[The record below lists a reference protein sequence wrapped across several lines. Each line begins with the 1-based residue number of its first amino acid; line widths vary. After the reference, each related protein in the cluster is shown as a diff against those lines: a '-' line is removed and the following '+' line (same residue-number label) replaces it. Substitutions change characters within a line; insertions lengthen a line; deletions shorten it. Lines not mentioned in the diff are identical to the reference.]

1 MRSISERAAFDRVR
15 SRSLW
20 RCIPGGGDG
29 SSHPEKAGKG
39 LLRSLR
45 RQGLYDRQVRPLRGR
60 LAPAVL
66 LAAAGMCAARSR
78 RQSRL
83 PRTGALHPA
92 HIEQRIISRP
102 RDQVGCRIC
111 FATSLRCAHSASRS
125 AIRTMAF
132 GHWQARDRQLGLA
145 WLQQLSPGGRARY
158 RVSRERR
165 PNRDF
170 IHDWPHLTQA
180 GLQQL
185 DMLATRRGRSQR
197 SLKTT
202 RRP

>member
-1 MRSISERAAFDRVR
+1 MRSISESAAFDRVR
-15 SRSLW
+15 SRSL
-20 RCIPGGGDG
+20 RRRIPGGGDG

-45 RQGLYDRQVRPLRGR
+45 GQGLYDRQVRPLHGG
-60 LAPAVL
+60 LATAVFI
-66 LAAAGMCAARSR
+66 AAARMRAARSK

-92 HIEQRIISRP
+92 HIEQRIIERP
-102 RDQVGCRIC
+102 RNQVGCRIR
-111 FATSLRCAHSASRS
+111 FATALRCAHSASRS
-125 AIRTMAF
+125 AIRKMAF

-145 WLQQLSPGGRARY
+145 WLWQSSSDEWARY

-165 PNRDF
+165 PNHYF
-170 IHDWPHLTQA
+170 IQNETHLTQSA
-180 GLQQL
+180 RSRD
-185 DMLATRRGRSQR
+185 DMAACLKGRSQR
-197 SLKTT
+197 LLKTT